1 MFVCTLI
8 MFKWI
13 IISYIFNAEFGNL
26 SRFQNK
32 NDEEDSVYQEWWI
45 QIRVRVKVLEKPRN
59 EGLNGQ
65 LGGWVRYLGVSG
77 L

>member
-1 MFVCTLI
+1 

-26 SRFQNK
+26 SRFHNK
-32 NDEEDSVYQEWWI
+32 NDKEDSVYQEWWI

-59 EGLNGQ
+59 EGLNG
-65 LGGWVRYLGVSG
+65 
-77 L
+77 

>member
-1 MFVCTLI
+1 MKIMFVCTLI

-26 SRFQNK
+26 SRFHNK
-32 NDEEDSVYQEWWI
+32 NDEEDSVYQERWI

-59 EGLNGQ
+59 EGLNG
-65 LGGWVRYLGVSG
+65 
-77 L
+77 

>member
-26 SRFQNK
+26 SRFHNK

-45 QIRVRVKVLEKPRN
+45 QIRVIVKVLEKQRN
-59 EGLNGQ
+59 EGLNG
-65 LGGWVRYLGVSG
+65 
-77 L
+77 

>member
-1 MFVCTLI
+1 

-26 SRFQNK
+26 SRFHNK

-59 EGLNGQ
+59 EGLNG
-65 LGGWVRYLGVSG
+65 
-77 L
+77 